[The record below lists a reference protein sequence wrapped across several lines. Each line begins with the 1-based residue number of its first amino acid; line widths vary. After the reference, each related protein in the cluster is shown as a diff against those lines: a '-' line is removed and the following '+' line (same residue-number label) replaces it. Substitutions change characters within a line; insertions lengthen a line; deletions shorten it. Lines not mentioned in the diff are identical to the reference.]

1 MARIQFSL
9 ASKPEEVIPDIRITR
24 SVDGTN
30 GMATFIFQNP
40 VALDGDNMEEIAGLY
55 LIDEEGELVSRD
67 VNAKFVNG
75 KADAIEAT
83 YVIKSL
89 DQWNRF
95 MRFMERYAKE
105 QGLDFTQGENAEDI
119 ATPEVAAQNEAVQA
133 KAPESADENSGFQ
146 LALIGLGLVAVL
158 LVALYFVAQ
167 NAV

>member
-9 ASKPEEVIPDIRITR
+9 ASKPEEVVPDIRITR
-24 SVDGTN
+24 STDGTN
-30 GMATFIFQNP
+30 GMATFIFKNP
-40 VALDGDNMEEIAGLY
+40 VALDGNNMEEIAGLY
-55 LIDEEGELVSRD
+55 LIDEEGELVSRE

-105 QGLDFTQGENAEDI
+105 QGLDFTQGANADDI
-119 ATPEVAAQNEAVQA
+119 ATPEAAAEAEAAQSM
-133 KAPESADENSGFQ
+133 APKSDGSNSGFQ
-146 LALIGLGLVAVL
+146 LALVGLGLVALL
-158 LVALYFVAQ
+158 LVGLYFVAQ
-167 NAV
+167 GAA

>member
-9 ASKPEEVIPDIRITR
+9 ASKPEEVIPDIKITR
-24 SVDGTN
+24 SPDGTN

-75 KADAIEAT
+75 QADAIEAT
-83 YVIKSL
+83 YIIKSL

-105 QGLDFTQGENAEDI
+105 QGLDFTQGANADEV
-119 ATPEVAAQNEAVQA
+119 ATPEVAAENEAIKA
-133 KAPESADENSGFQ
+133 KAPETDENAGFQ
-146 LALIGLGLVAVL
+146 LALVGLGFMAVVLVIFYFLAQKAV
-158 LVALYFVAQ
+158 
-167 NAV
+167 

>member
-9 ASKPEEVIPDIRITR
+9 ASKPEEVIPNIRITR
-24 SVDGTN
+24 SPDGTN
-30 GMATFIFQNP
+30 GMATFTFQNP

-75 KADAIEAT
+75 QADAIEAT
-83 YVIKSL
+83 YIIKSL

-105 QGLDFTQGENAEDI
+105 QGLDFTQGANADEV
-119 ATPEVAAQNEAVQA
+119 ATPEVAAENEAIKA
-133 KAPESADENSGFQ
+133 KAPESDEKAGFQ
-146 LALIGLGLVAVL
+146 LALVGLGFIAVVLVI
-158 LVALYFVAQ
+158 LYFLAQ
-167 NAV
+167 KAV

>member
-9 ASKPEEVIPDIRITR
+9 ASKPEEVIPDIKITR
-24 SVDGTN
+24 SPDGTN

-40 VALDGDNMEEIAGLY
+40 AALDGDNMEEIAGLY

-83 YVIKSL
+83 YIMKSL

-95 MRFMERYAKE
+95 MRFMERYAEE
-105 QGLDFTQGENAEDI
+105 QGLDFTKGANAEDV
-119 ATPEVAAQNEAVQA
+119 ATQEDAAATEAANA
-133 KAPESADENSGFQ
+133 KAPESADQNAGFQ
-146 LALIGLGLVAVL
+146 LGLIGLGLIAVL
-158 LVALYFVAQ
+158 VVALYFVAK
-167 NAV
+167 NAG

>member
-95 MRFMERYAKE
+95 MRFMERYAKD
-105 QGLDFTQGENAEDI
+105 QGLDFTQGANAEDI
-119 ATPEVAAQNEAVQA
+119 ATPEVAAQNEAAQA
-133 KAPESADENSGFQ
+133 KAPESADGNSGFQ
-146 LALIGLGLVAVL
+146 LALLGLGLVSVL

-167 NAV
+167 KAV